1 MGALDRDLHVG
12 PKSAMLDPQSLRPEG
27 KIIAEEAQATQQR
40 EQTPE
45 KKGYRGLESKLFG
58 WQIGQKS
65 GCYGSQP

>member
-1 MGALDRDLHVG
+1 
-12 PKSAMLDPQSLRPEG
+12 MLDPQSLRPEG